1 MSDAQVS
8 SLAPVHINHI
18 MVGCQCWRRSCK
30 CDLVLASRRE
40 LPIALADCHCMQS
53 DHGYVVHTSR
63 GVSIGL
69 APIPKIVNEIRK
81 EKRRKNSGN
90 KSARLDRL
98 LDLALDASSPLVDM
112 DQPLRITGSPSA
124 GRLDWSAMGATCDP
138 TQKLGLG
145 VRGRRKRETIEAF
158 AYLLENVLLPRV
170 RANSRGAPDKPA
182 CKPTIIDAG
191 CSTGSLLLPLAF
203 AFPEA
208 HFVGVDLKQQSLA
221 LLRERARAA
230 GLSDAR
236 VSTCECRIEDY
247 NGPCDAIV
255 SLHACGGA
263 SDATLQLAA
272 RRAPSGAR
280 AVPFAVSPCC
290 VGAVALGNFCL
301 GGGVQGT
308 GARGAA
314 STWLLG
320 LLRRAASPSPSDEAG
335 ERGSSSS
342 CSPSSLDGAASGA
355 DLFALLTASAD
366 ASASLG
372 LEGDAATR
380 QRRAKRVVEVDRL
393 AAMPGEGLGGRLMT
407 IRGETMAATSSLTDV
422 LVGPPD
428 LWPESPSP

>member
-1 MSDAQVS
+1 
-8 SLAPVHINHI
+8 
-18 MVGCQCWRRSCK
+18 MVGCQCWRRHCK

-40 LPIALADCHCMQS
+40 LPIALADVHCMPS
-53 DHGYVVHTSR
+53 DQGYVLHTSR

-69 APIPKIVNEIRK
+69 APMSQVVNELRK
-81 EKRRKNSGN
+81 EKRRKHSGN
-90 KSARLDRL
+90 KMTRLDRL

-112 DQPLRITGSPSA
+112 EQPLHSTGMPSV

-145 VRGRRKRETIEAF
+145 VRGKRKRETIEAF
-158 AYLLENVLLPRV
+158 AWLLENLILPRV
-170 RANSRGAPDKPA
+170 NQEAHCRPA
-182 CKPTIIDAG
+182 SMPTIVDCG

-203 AFPEA
+203 AFPEV

-247 NGPCDAIV
+247 SGPCDAIV

-272 RRAPSGAR
+272 RRAPIGAR
-280 AVPFAVSPCC
+280 AAPFAVSPCC

-314 STWLLG
+314 SAWLVG
-320 LLRRAASPSPSDEAG
+320 LLRRTALDEAE
-335 ERGSSSS
+335 ERVSSSS
-342 CSPSSLDGAASGA
+342 SSS
-355 DLFALLTASAD
+355 TTTSTSTSSST
-366 ASASLG
+366 SAS
-372 LEGDAATR
+372 TR
-380 QRRAKRVVEVDRL
+380 
-393 AAMPGEGLGGRLMT
+393 G
-407 IRGETMAATSSLTDV
+407 
-422 LVGPPD
+422 
-428 LWPESPSP
+428 